1 MAMTLMMMMLLLL
14 LLLLLAAAAVEVE
27 MVITIMITILVLMA
41 MVMVMVVTVMAL
53 TRDLCGPAT
62 VFMKAMQGPRPALAK
77 ARCAVT
83 ARLQAKWLYLS
94 PTPDT
99 TAK

>member
-1 MAMTLMMMMLLLL
+1 MTLMMMMMM
-14 LLLLLAAAAVEVE
+14 LLLLAAAAVEVE
-27 MVITIMITILVLMA
+27 MVTTMIITILVLMA
-41 MVMVMVVTVMAL
+41 MVTVMVVTVMVTVMAL
-53 TRDLCGPAT
+53 TRGLCGLAT